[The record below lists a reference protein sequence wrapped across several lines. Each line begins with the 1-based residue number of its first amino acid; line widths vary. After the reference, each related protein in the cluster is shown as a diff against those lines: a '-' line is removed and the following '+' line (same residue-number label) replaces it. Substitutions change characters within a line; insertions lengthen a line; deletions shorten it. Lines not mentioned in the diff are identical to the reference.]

1 MRQDVPLP
9 TIIPPGL
16 PARLG
21 VALLE
26 RHGDRFTRLGAVPP
40 WFDAFFGDPGHPDRP
55 LDLAS
60 ASLFLDNFLVDAAR
74 HWAQGGAD
82 LLRSG
87 PWTETGPDGR
97 ERPLEATA
105 LALDGRDLLLVGP
118 PSLDYAGMQR
128 LFQSARQEHLDR
140 QRIQKEIE
148 RREVLLHCIVHDLG
162 NPLGSVRGALQ
173 LLGDDMTALG
183 SPEETAATEQILA
196 IALRQADRMREM
208 IRSILDVFRAEV
220 DALNPSADRSA
231 LRCDL
236 AAVVRRVAE
245 AQAPRARTQGQTVEV
260 DGAGAPCW
268 AVAEENRLER
278 VVHNLLDNAL
288 RYAPSGSAVQ
298 VAVRHSGEYLVL
310 TVDDAGEGVPESMR
324 PFLFQAFS
332 QAGGR
337 PGKAGLGLYF
347 CRIAVQA
354 WGGTIGVED
363 APVGGARFVVRL
375 ATA

>member
-1 MRQDVPLP
+1 MFQDAPP
-9 TIIPPGL
+9 PAPIPSGL
-16 PARLG
+16 PARLD

-26 RHGDRFTRLGAVPP
+26 RRGDRFARLGAVPS
-40 WFDAFFGDPGHPDRP
+40 WFEALFAVPGHPEQA

-60 ASLFLDNFLVDAAR
+60 SSLFLDNFLIDAAQ
-74 HWAQGGAD
+74 HWAQGEAD

-105 LALDGRDLLLVGP
+105 FVLDGRALLLIGP

-173 LLGDDMTALG
+173 LLGDDVAALG
-183 SPEETAATEQILA
+183 APEDTADTRQILA

-208 IRSILDVFRAEV
+208 IRSILEVFRAEV

-231 LRCDL
+231 LRCDV

-245 AQAPRARTQGQTVEV
+245 AQAPRARTQGQHIELSGTDV
-260 DGAGAPCW
+260 AFW
-268 AVAEENRLER
+268 TVAEENRLER

-288 RYAPSGSAVQ
+288 RYAPSDSAVQ
-298 VAVRHSGEYLVL
+298 VGLQRSQGNVVL
-310 TVDDAGEGVPESMR
+310 TVDDAGPGVPESVQ

-354 WGGTIGVED
+354 WGGTIAVEE
-363 APVGGARFVVRL
+363 APIGGARFAVRL
-375 ATA
+375 SEA